1 MTTAIEV
8 FQFPATGQDIR
19 TIPIGGEPW
28 FVAADACALLG
39 FRDAS
44 NAVRSLQ
51 EDEKGYSNVSTPSG
65 DQRMLIVNESGMYA
79 LIFRSKNPQ
88 AQAFRK
94 WVTSDLLPTIRR
106 TGRYEAHQSTTMSIA
121 PPPASFQERAAMLQ
135 SFSVFG
141 HPDWINAQMQMLW
154 AQANGLMPQI
164 EPDRRMLYVEDY
176 LIERGYTR
184 TEAGKAA
191 IGFGGKLAKQ
201 YELARGVKPIKT
213 DRDVRGRVTP
223 VNTYTEADRPL
234 FDAVWIEHY
243 APKLA
248 VSR

>member
-1 MTTAIEV
+1 MSAVEV
-8 FQFPATGQDIR
+8 FQFPGTGHEIR
-19 TIPIGGEPW
+19 MIPLNGEPW
-28 FVAADACALLG
+28 FVAADACTFLG

-51 EDEKGYSNVSTPSG
+51 EDEKGYSQVSTPSG
-65 DQRMLIVNESGMYA
+65 EQRMRIVNESGIYA
-79 LIFRSKNPQ
+79 LIFRSKNEQ

-94 WVTSDLLPTIRR
+94 WVTSELLPTIRK
-106 TGRYEAHQSTTMSIA
+106 TGRYESAAEPQVMSIA

-135 SFSVFG
+135 SFATFS
-141 HPDWINAQMQMLW
+141 HPDWIAAQAQILW
-154 AQANGLMPQI
+154 AQANGVQPVI

-184 TEAGKAA
+184 TQAGRTA
-191 IGFGGKLAKQ
+191 IGFGGKLGKL
-201 YELARGVKPIKT
+201 YELERGTKPIKT

-234 FDAVWIEHY
+234 FDAIWAKHY
-243 APKLA
+243 AGAL
-248 VSR
+248 VVTR